1 MSVEKTQGH
10 MAALL
15 TVVVWSSTFVF
26 LKRLLTI
33 FHPLDILILRFTL
46 SFIALTIAQPK
57 RVKVPW
63 KDELLFAIA
72 GLTGVSIYY
81 TLESLAL
88 SYTQAS
94 NVGVLVSI
102 SPFFTALLHRI
113 FNHYKL
119 GKTFVP
125 GFIISFSGI
134 LIISFNGRFNLQLNP
149 LGDVLA
155 LAAALGW
162 SLYGLI
168 TPKFLQKGHSLPY
181 VTRKIFFYGAIG
193 MLPFSLIMDFKPNF
207 SLLMQPENLLPFLY
221 LALVSSCGGFV
232 IWNFAV
238 KHLGAVSTNLYLYLV
253 PVLSIIFSA
262 LFLHEKITSLSI
274 LGSFLVLLGLAISEM
289 ESIRMAFRRRV
300 Q

>member
-1 MSVEKTQGH
+1 MNAEKTQGH

-15 TVVVWSSTFVF
+15 TIVVWSSTFVF

-33 FHPLDILILRFTL
+33 FNPLDILILRFTL
-46 SFIALTIAQPK
+46 SFIALKLAQPK

-63 KDELLFAIA
+63 KDELLFVAA
-72 GLTGVSIYY
+72 GFTGVTIYY

-113 FNHYKL
+113 FNQYKL
-119 GKTFVP
+119 SKTFVP
-125 GFIISFSGI
+125 GFIVSFIG
-134 LIISFNGRFNLQLNP
+134 LVIISFNGRINLNLNP

-155 LAAALGW
+155 LTAALGW

-168 TPKFLQKGHSLPY
+168 TPKFLQKGYPVPF

-207 SLLMQPENLLPFLY
+207 ALLLQPENLLPFLY

-238 KHLGAVSTNLYLYLV
+238 KHLGAVTTNLYIYLV
-253 PVLSIIFSA
+253 PVLSVVFSA
-262 LFLHEKITSLSI
+262 IFLHEKITALSI
-274 LGSFLVLLGLAISEM
+274 LGSFLVLLGLAISEI
-289 ESIRMAFRRRV
+289 ESIRMAFRRRTE
-300 Q
+300 

>member
-1 MSVEKTQGH
+1 MNAERTQGH
-10 MAALL
+10 MAAFL

-33 FHPLDILILRFTL
+33 FNPLDILILRFTL

-63 KDELLFAIA
+63 KDELLFAAA

-113 FNHYKL
+113 FNQYKL
-119 GKTFVP
+119 GKTFIL
-125 GFIISFSGI
+125 GFIVSFIG
-134 LIISFNGRFNLQLNP
+134 LVIISFNGRVNLHLNP

-155 LAAALGW
+155 LTAALGW

-168 TPKFLQKGHSLPY
+168 TPKFLQKGYPVAF

-193 MLPFSLIMDFKPNF
+193 MLPFSLIMDFNPNF
-207 SLLMQPENLLPFLY
+207 ALLVQPETLLPFLY

-238 KHLGAVSTNLYLYLV
+238 KHLGAVTTNLYLYLV
-253 PVLSIIFSA
+253 PVLSVVFSA
-262 LFLHEKITSLSI
+262 IFLHEKITSLSI

-289 ESIRMAFRRRV
+289 ESIRMAFRRRTE
-300 Q
+300 

>member
-1 MSVEKTQGH
+1 MNEERTKGH
-10 MAALL
+10 MTAFL
-15 TVVVWSSTFVF
+15 TVVVWASTLVF

-33 FHPLDILILRFTL
+33 FNPLDILILRFIL
-46 SFIALTIAQPK
+46 SYIALTLLQPK

-63 KDELLFAIA
+63 KHEMLFVAA
-72 GLTGVSIYY
+72 GLTGVTIYY

-113 FNHYKL
+113 FNQYKL

-125 GFIISFSGI
+125 GFIVSFIG
-134 LIISFNGRFNLQLNP
+134 LVIIGFNGRINLHLNP

-162 SLYGLI
+162 SFYGLI
-168 TPKFLQKGHSLPY
+168 TPKILQKGYPVPF

-193 MLPFSLIMDFKPNF
+193 MLPFSLIMDFEPNF
-207 SLLMQPENLLPFLY
+207 ALLVQPENLLPFLY

-232 IWNFAV
+232 VWNFAV
-238 KHLGAVSTNLYLYLV
+238 KHLGAVTTNLYLYLV

-274 LGSFLVLLGLAISEM
+274 LGSFLVLLGLAISER
-289 ESIRMAFRRRV
+289 ESIRMAFRRRT
-300 Q
+300 

>member
-1 MSVEKTQGH
+1 MNAEKTQGH

-15 TVVVWSSTFVF
+15 TIVVWSSTFVF

-33 FHPLDILILRFTL
+33 FNPLDILILRFTL
-46 SFIALTIAQPK
+46 SFIALKLAQPK

-63 KDELLFAIA
+63 KDELLFVAA
-72 GLTGVSIYY
+72 GLTGVTIYY
-81 TLESLAL
+81 TLEALAL

-113 FNHYKL
+113 FNQYKL
-119 GKTFVP
+119 SKTFVP
-125 GFIISFSGI
+125 GFIVSFIG
-134 LIISFNGRFNLQLNP
+134 LVIISFNGRINLNLNP

-155 LAAALGW
+155 LTAALGW

-168 TPKFLQKGHSLPY
+168 TPKFLQKGYPVPF

-193 MLPFSLIMDFKPNF
+193 MLPFSLIMNFKPNF
-207 SLLMQPENLLPFLY
+207 ALLLQPENLLPFLY

-238 KHLGAVSTNLYLYLV
+238 KHLGAVTTNLYIYLV
-253 PVLSIIFSA
+253 PVLSVVFSA
-262 LFLHEKITSLSI
+262 IFLHEKITALSI
-274 LGSFLVLLGLAISEM
+274 LGSFLVLLGLAISEI
-289 ESIRMAFRRRV
+289 ESIRMAFRRRTE
-300 Q
+300 

>member
-1 MSVEKTQGH
+1 MNAEKTQGH
-10 MAALL
+10 MAAFL
-15 TVVVWSSTFVF
+15 TIVVWASTFVF
-26 LKRLLTI
+26 LKRLLMA
-33 FHPLDILILRFTL
+33 FNPLDILILRFTL
-46 SFIALTIAQPK
+46 SFIALTLAQPK

-63 KDELLFAIA
+63 KDELLFVAA
-72 GLTGVSIYY
+72 GFTGVTIYY

-113 FNHYKL
+113 FNDYKL
-119 GKTFVP
+119 SKTFVP
-125 GFIISFSGI
+125 GFIVSFIG
-134 LIISFNGRFNLQLNP
+134 LVIISFNGRVNLNLNP

-155 LAAALGW
+155 LTAALGW

-168 TPKFLQKGHSLPY
+168 TPKFLQKGYPVTF

-207 SLLMQPENLLPFLY
+207 ALLLQPENLLPFLY

-238 KHLGAVSTNLYLYLV
+238 KHLGAVTTNLYIYLV
-253 PVLSIIFSA
+253 PVLSVVFSA
-262 LFLHEKITSLSI
+262 IFLHEKITAISI
-274 LGSFLVLLGLAISEM
+274 LGSCLVLIGLAVSEI
-289 ESIRMAFRRRV
+289 ESIRMAFRRRTE
-300 Q
+300 

>member
-1 MSVEKTQGH
+1 MNAEKTQGH

-15 TVVVWSSTFVF
+15 TIVVWSSTFVF

-33 FHPLDILILRFTL
+33 FNPLDILILRFTL
-46 SFIALTIAQPK
+46 SFIALKLAQPK

-63 KDELLFAIA
+63 KDELLFVAA
-72 GLTGVSIYY
+72 GLTGVTIYY
-81 TLESLAL
+81 TLEALAL

-102 SPFFTALLHRI
+102 SPFFTALSHRI
-113 FNHYKL
+113 FNQYKL
-119 GKTFVP
+119 SKTFVP
-125 GFIISFSGI
+125 GFIVSFIG
-134 LIISFNGRFNLQLNP
+134 LVIISFNGRINLNLNP

-155 LAAALGW
+155 LTAALGW

-168 TPKFLQKGHSLPY
+168 TPKFLQKGYPVPF

-193 MLPFSLIMDFKPNF
+193 MLPFSLIMNFKPNF
-207 SLLMQPENLLPFLY
+207 ALLLQPENLLPFLY

-238 KHLGAVSTNLYLYLV
+238 KHLGAVTTNLYIYLV
-253 PVLSIIFSA
+253 PVLSVVFSA
-262 LFLHEKITSLSI
+262 IFLHEKITALSI
-274 LGSFLVLLGLAISEM
+274 LGSFLVLLGLAISEI
-289 ESIRMAFRRRV
+289 ESIRMAFRRRTE
-300 Q
+300 

>member
-1 MSVEKTQGH
+1 MDSERTQGH

-15 TVVVWSSTFVF
+15 TVVVWASTFVF
-26 LKRLLTI
+26 LKHLLTI
-33 FHPLDILILRFTL
+33 FHPLDILILRFIL

-63 KDELLFAIA
+63 KDELLFVAA
-72 GLTGVSIYY
+72 GFTGVTIYY

-113 FNHYKL
+113 FNGYKL

-125 GFIISFSGI
+125 GFVVSFVGL
-134 LIISFNGRFNLQLNP
+134 LIISFNGRINFQLNP
-149 LGDVLA
+149 LGDILA

-162 SLYGLI
+162 SFYGLI
-168 TPKFLQKGHSLPY
+168 TPKFLKKGYPVPY
-181 VTRKIFFYGAIG
+181 ATRKIFFYGALG
-193 MLPFSLIMDFKPNF
+193 MLPFSLIMDFEPNF
-207 SLLMQPENLLPFLY
+207 SLLLQPENLLPFLY
-221 LALVSSCGGFV
+221 LAIVSSCGGFV

-238 KHLGAVSTNLYLYLV
+238 KHLGAVTTNLYLYLI

-262 LFLHEKITSLSI
+262 LFLHEKITGLSI
-274 LGSFLVLLGLAISEM
+274 FGSFLVLLGLAISEQ
-289 ESIRMAFRRRV
+289 ESIRLAFRRRSE
-300 Q
+300 

>member
-1 MSVEKTQGH
+1 MDSERTQGH

-15 TVVVWSSTFVF
+15 TVVVWASTFVF
-26 LKRLLTI
+26 LKHLLTI
-33 FHPLDILILRFTL
+33 FHPLDILILRFIL

-63 KDELLFAIA
+63 KDELLFVAA
-72 GLTGVSIYY
+72 GFTGVTIYY

-119 GKTFVP
+119 SKTFVP
-125 GFIISFSGI
+125 GFIISFAGL

-168 TPKFLQKGHSLPY
+168 TPKLLQKGYPLPY

-207 SLLMQPENLLPFLY
+207 ALLVQPENLLPFLY
-221 LALVSSCGGFV
+221 LALISSCGGFV

-238 KHLGAVSTNLYLYLV
+238 KHLGAVTTNLYLYLV
-253 PVLSIIFSA
+253 PILSILFSG
-262 LFLHEKITSLSI
+262 LFLHEKITGLSI

-289 ESIRMAFRRRV
+289 DSIRMVLKRRSE
-300 Q
+300 

>member
-1 MSVEKTQGH
+1 MNAEKTQGH
-10 MAALL
+10 MAAFL
-15 TVVVWSSTFVF
+15 TVVVWASTFVF
-26 LKRLLTI
+26 LKRLLMV
-33 FHPLDILILRFTL
+33 FNPLDILILRFTL
-46 SFIALTIAQPK
+46 SFIALMIVQPK

-63 KDELLFAIA
+63 KDELLFVAA
-72 GLTGVSIYY
+72 GFTGVTIYY

-113 FNHYKL
+113 FNQYKL
-119 GKTFVP
+119 SKTFVP
-125 GFIISFSGI
+125 GFIVSFIG
-134 LIISFNGRFNLQLNP
+134 LVIISFNGRINLNLNP

-155 LAAALGW
+155 LTAALGW

-168 TPKFLQKGHSLPY
+168 TPKFLQKGYPVPF

-193 MLPFSLIMDFKPNF
+193 MLPFSPIMDFKPNF
-207 SLLMQPENLLPFLY
+207 ALLLQPENLLPFLY

-238 KHLGAVSTNLYLYLV
+238 KHLGAVTTNLYIYLV
-253 PVLSIIFSA
+253 PVLSVVFSA
-262 LFLHEKITSLSI
+262 IFLHEKITALSI
-274 LGSFLVLLGLAISEM
+274 LGSFLVLLGLAISEI
-289 ESIRMAFRRRV
+289 ESIRMAFRRRTE
-300 Q
+300 